1 MNRRLSLRS
10 SMLLAVVLLP
20 AATALA
26 DTFQK
31 PTQQELSMTSLPGY
45 PGAPAVVLFREQIT
59 RDDLHVIQHYD
70 RIKILTEEGKKYAN
84 VELGY
89 VSTSSN
95 GQWNGDDKKLDD
107 IAGRTIHPDG
117 TIIPFTGKPYLKV
130 IDKVK
135 GASYQARVFS
145 LPDVEV
151 GSIIEYRYS
160 TRYNDYSYESPSWY
174 IQGELYLNS
183 AHFAWYPTTHELI
196 DYRQRPINSIS
207 WFPILPKG
215 ATITRTQLP
224 VASSLSAPQQI
235 YDLTVKDVPPQVKED
250 HMPPIAAYSYRV
262 LFNFTPFRSPEDFWK
277 SEGKEWS
284 KKANSFVNPN
294 GDLKSATDAIIAGA
308 ATDDAKLR
316 KIYAAVMALENTDYT
331 REHNEREDKAN
342 GLSKLKKADDVL
354 KNKRGDSAQITELFV
369 SMARAAGLKA
379 DLMLVPNRAEHFFT
393 PKWLS
398 FQQLDDIIAI
408 VSVDGKEHL
417 FDPGSRYCSYGHLAW
432 QHTYVQGLRQK
443 DSDTDITNTVGED
456 YKINRTQRVANLNMD
471 AKGEVTGKIDL
482 TFSGSPA
489 LHWRQAAL
497 HGDDEGLQQDLKAYL
512 QDMLPKSLGVKTVE
526 IKNVPDYE
534 NPLLVTYTVD
544 GTLGTSTGKRLLMPP
559 DLFLASAKATFPHDQ
574 REQAVYF
581 SYPEMIQDALRI
593 NFPAGFT
600 VEATPSAA
608 QFKMEGFGAYN
619 MTIAQSPTSF
629 TTRRNFIFGDVI
641 VDHDTYPKLRTF
653 YSQFESNDQQSV
665 VLKVSP
671 TTTAAASNG
680 SM

>member
-262 LFNFTPFRSPEDFWK
+262 LFNFTP
-277 SEGKEWS
+277 
-284 KKANSFVNPN
+284 
-294 GDLKSATDAIIAGA
+294 SA
-308 ATDDAKLR
+308 
-316 KIYAAVMALENTDYT
+316 
-331 REHNEREDKAN
+331 H
-342 GLSKLKKADDVL
+342 
-354 KNKRGDSAQITELFV
+354 
-369 SMARAAGLKA
+369 
-379 DLMLVPNRAEHFFT
+379 
-393 PKWLS
+393 PK
-398 FQQLDDIIAI
+398 
-408 VSVDGKEHL
+408 
-417 FDPGSRYCSYGHLAW
+417 
-432 QHTYVQGLRQK
+432 T
-443 DSDTDITNTVGED
+443 
-456 YKINRTQRVANLNMD
+456 
-471 AKGEVTGKIDL
+471 
-482 TFSGSPA
+482 SGSPRA
-489 LHWRQAAL
+489 RS
-497 HGDDEGLQQDLKAYL
+497 G
-512 QDMLPKSLGVKTVE
+512 PKRP
-526 IKNVPDYE
+526 I
-534 NPLLVTYTVD
+534 
-544 GTLGTSTGKRLLMPP
+544 
-559 DLFLASAKATFPHDQ
+559 AS
-574 REQAVYF
+574 
-581 SYPEMIQDALRI
+581 SI
-593 NFPAGFT
+593 
-600 VEATPSAA
+600 
-608 QFKMEGFGAYN
+608 
-619 MTIAQSPTSF
+619 PTA
-629 TTRRNFIFGDVI
+629 I
-641 VDHDTYPKLRTF
+641 
-653 YSQFESNDQQSV
+653 
-665 VLKVSP
+665 
-671 TTTAAASNG
+671 
-680 SM
+680 